1 MGDNVLTTDGEGDA
15 LKTVMEY
22 KDFEFVVDYRCK
34 DETSKPYI
42 ILNGAKTM
50 LHTENTGK
58 WNREVINRVS
68 GSVNNGQISIGS
80 DGGSVNFC
88 NIFVRTLK

>member
-1 MGDNVLTTDGEGDA
+1 M
-15 LKTVMEY
+15 KTVMEY
-22 KDFEFVVDYRCK
+22 KDFEFVVDYLCK

-42 ILNGAKTM
+42 ILNGVKTM

-58 WNREVINRVS
+58 WYREVINRVS

-80 DGGSVNFC
+80 DEGSVDFC
-88 NIFVRTLK
+88 NIFVRTPK